1 MNGSR
6 WWLLQHSRSDL
17 TMQTNKVTLIQRLLR
32 LSYETWIETGSLS
45 AWYCQL
51 NSHRE
56 TLSLKTFPSLMTRP
70 ESLTEINQR
79 QKQEYQEYVF
89 TPLYRI
95 IALSLDLSEWLQK
108 PISSPVLLLV
118 MAGGQ
123 NINIKERKIVHVVV
137 ERLSFLKIKILG
149 ILLGIF
155 GWIWDHLKHLG
166 NWAWKSPQNIV
177 CPTLFPV

>member
-1 MNGSR
+1 MLIDIIIFISPQVNWPWFWGLPSHTDLQDC
-6 WWLLQHSRSDL
+6 LLCVLSPL
-17 TMQTNKVTLIQRLLR
+17 FLR
-32 LSYETWIETGSLS
+32 LELDPGTWWS
-45 AWYCQL
+45 
-51 NSHRE
+51 
-56 TLSLKTFPSLMTRP
+56 
-70 ESLTEINQR
+70 
-79 QKQEYQEYVF
+79 YQEYVF